1 MFQKNYF
8 LRKKN
13 AAQKNDVKKN
23 KFLKNDQNNK
33 EKQYKTGPTLLIL
46 KPFTLHSFSYDTSR
60 LTNNNL

>member
-8 LRKKN
+8 LWKKN

-23 KFLKNDQNNK
+23 KFLKKNQSNK
-33 EKQYKTGPTLLIL
+33 EKQYKTGHTLLIL
-46 KPFTLHSFSYDTSR
+46 KPFILHSFSYDTSR